1 MTKPRFVDNTIV
13 SNLLQGGEFNKEL
26 VSALHERAQLE
37 ATYARGLSKLSSK
50 LFKATKES
58 TEPPAGIPNTVSNAW
73 HFVAEDME
81 ATADTHRH
89 IASVLDEELV
99 KPLKVFADCQHK
111 TRKSL
116 EAAVDKRVKS
126 LNEWRTSEGKTIK
139 LVVQNLVNAKIE
151 MPYDLMP
158 NFSTIPLV

>member
-1 MTKPRFVDNTIV
+1 M
-13 SNLLQGGEFNKEL
+13 LQGGEFNKEL

-126 LNEWRTSEGKTIK
+126 LNEWRTSEGKTIQL
-139 LVVQNLVNAKIE
+139 LVQKLVNARTHMI
-151 MPYDLMP
+151 
-158 NFSTIPLV
+158 

>member
-1 MTKPRFVDNTIV
+1 MV
-13 SNLLQGGEFNKEL
+13 ST
-26 VSALHERAQLE
+26 LHERAQLE

-81 ATADTHRH
+81 ATAETHRH
-89 IASVLDEELV
+89 VASVLDEELV
-99 KPLKVFADCQHK
+99 KPLKGFADAQHK

-116 EAAVDKRVKS
+116 EAAVDKRVKA
-126 LNEWRTSEGKTIK
+126 LNEWRSSEGKAIRMELQMIK
-139 LVVQNLVNAKIE
+139 VRDSIL
-151 MPYDLMP
+151 
-158 NFSTIPLV
+158 

>member
-1 MTKPRFVDNTIV
+1 MIYNIV
-13 SNLLQGGEFNKEL
+13 VTAGFKMVLCHSLQGGEFNKEL

-50 LFKATKES
+50 LFRATKES

-139 LVVQNLVNAKIE
+139 MV
-151 MPYDLMP
+151 
-158 NFSTIPLV
+158 